1 MIKKLKSLHVN
12 SKTLCHMSLC
22 CTACTGDH
30 VTHTE
35 HGRMPLAEGCTF
47 SFAISGDRQGYV
59 SPPYASHTTMLRFAR
74 SVLVYQTTG
83 RMMSPIPMLVI
94 TTMLCV
100 ACSVLVYQTTGRVM
114 YPLPML
120 LITTMLR
127 FARSVLRYQA
137 TGRVMY
143 PIPMLFITTMLCV
156 AHILL
161 CCSR

>member
-59 SPPYASHTTMLRFAR
+59 SPPYASHHNHAAFRTFCFGISDDRQDDVSHPSAFHHNHAVCR
-74 SVLVYQTTG
+74 AHSV
-83 RMMSPIPMLVI
+83 
-94 TTMLCV
+94 
-100 ACSVLVYQTTGRVM
+100 VLFQVTGRVSIS
-114 YPLPML
+114 LPSASHHKQS
-120 LITTMLR
+120 LR
-127 FARSVLRYQA
+127 
-137 TGRVMY
+137 
-143 PIPMLFITTMLCV
+143 
-156 AHILL
+156 
-161 CCSR
+161 